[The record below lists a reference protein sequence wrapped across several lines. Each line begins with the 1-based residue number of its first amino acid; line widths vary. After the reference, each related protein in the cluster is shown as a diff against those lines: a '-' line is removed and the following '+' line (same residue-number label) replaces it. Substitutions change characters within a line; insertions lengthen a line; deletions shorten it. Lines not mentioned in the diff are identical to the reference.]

1 MGGSG
6 IWVMRVCVY
15 PLAASVAVSLQLA
28 THVLLGV
35 TSKNQVLGQREG
47 VPRTHSS
54 LCRGKGL
61 AGDTWG
67 SRVRPALENRSTL
80 ELLMLSLLEKM
91 GFFLP
96 TVADAWRP
104 SEMVPT

>member
-1 MGGSG
+1 M
-6 IWVMRVCVY
+6 Y

-28 THVLLGV
+28 THVFLGI
-35 TSKNQVLGQREG
+35 TSKNQVLGRREG

-61 AGDTWG
+61 VGDTWG
-67 SRVRPALENRSTL
+67 SRVSPALENRSTR
-80 ELLMLSLLEKM
+80 ELLMLLLLEKM

-96 TVADAWRP
+96 RLADAWRP